1 MVSETCS
8 PVNRVRG
15 GRDGVTGGSSSKG
28 TTVGVRVSRCDLFV
42 AARVRR
48 HRILIGAA
56 AWRDVGSTHVR
67 VRDSPHD
74 PTSQIVAQLSENSPL
89 VTVKNKRVGVSSAR
103 LNPATR
109 GEARRAAEE
118 ECARVSSLLK
128 LQ

>member
-8 PVNRVRG
+8 PVDRVRG

-67 VRDSPHD
+67 VRDSPRSD
-74 PTSQIVAQLSENSPL
+74 VSDRGPAVRDRKSV
-89 VTVKNKRVGVSSAR
+89 VTGKNKRVGVSSAR

-109 GEARRAAEE
+109 GA
-118 ECARVSSLLK
+118 S
-128 LQ
+128 

>member
-8 PVNRVRG
+8 PVDRVRG

-67 VRDSPHD
+67 VRDSPQSD
-74 PTSQIVAQLSENSPL
+74 VSDRGPAVKDLS
-89 VTVKNKRVGVSSAR
+89 VSDWQ
-103 LNPATR
+103 
-109 GEARRAAEE
+109 
-118 ECARVSSLLK
+118 K
-128 LQ
+128 

>member
-1 MVSETCS
+1 MNRSEQSRNRCPKTYSPLTPYRNQKGVVSETCS
-8 PVNRVRG
+8 PVDRVRG

-67 VRDSPHD
+67 VRDSPRSD
-74 PTSQIVAQLSENSPL
+74 VSDRGPAVRKLS
-89 VTVKNKRVGVSSAR
+89 VSDWQ
-103 LNPATR
+103 
-109 GEARRAAEE
+109 
-118 ECARVSSLLK
+118 K
-128 LQ
+128 

>member
-8 PVNRVRG
+8 PVDRVRG

-48 HRILIGAA
+48 HRILIGTA

-67 VRDSPHD
+67 VPDSPRSD
-74 PTSQIVAQLSENSPL
+74 VSDRGPAVRELS
-89 VTVKNKRVGVSSAR
+89 VSDWQ
-103 LNPATR
+103 
-109 GEARRAAEE
+109 
-118 ECARVSSLLK
+118 K
-128 LQ
+128 